1 MHSILL
7 RKNSLDMWAAFLTK
21 NDLVDKDNLPDK
33 PNSASLKKALTVLDI
48 MNSPKKKESL

>member
-1 MHSILL
+1 
-7 RKNSLDMWAAFLTK
+7 MWAAFLTK